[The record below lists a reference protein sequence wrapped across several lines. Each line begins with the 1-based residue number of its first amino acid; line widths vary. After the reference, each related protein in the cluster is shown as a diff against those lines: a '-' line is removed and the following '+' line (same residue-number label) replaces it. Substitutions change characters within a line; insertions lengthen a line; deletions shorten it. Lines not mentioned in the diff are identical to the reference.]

1 MARFARLNGDN
12 VVTKV
17 HVVANGVLLDENG
30 QENEQKG
37 IDFLQNHC
45 NTSDTFVQTSY
56 NTHGGVHTLGGTPL
70 RKNRAS
76 PGMTY
81 DSSKDA
87 FIAPK
92 NYASWVFDEDSCRWV
107 PPVARPDEENSYTWN
122 EDTTSWV
129 QVNFD

>member
-1 MARFARLNGDN
+1 MAHFARLNGDN
-12 VVTKV
+12 EVTEI
-17 HVVANGVLLDENG
+17 HVVVNVVLLNESG
-30 QENEQKG
+30 QESEQKG
-37 IDFLQNHC
+37 IDFLQDFC
-45 NTSDTFVQTSY
+45 KTSDTFVQTSY
-56 NTHGGVHTLGGTPL
+56 NTHGGVHKLGGTPF
-70 RKNRAS
+70 RKNYAS

-107 PPVARPDEENSYTWN
+107 PPVARPDEENNYRWN

>member
-1 MARFARLNGDN
+1 M
-12 VVTKV
+12 
-17 HVVANGVLLDENG
+17 
-30 QENEQKG
+30 
-37 IDFLQNHC
+37 
-45 NTSDTFVQTSY
+45 
-56 NTHGGVHTLGGTPL
+56 HTLGGTPL

-107 PPVARPDEENSYTWN
+107 PPVARPDEENSYTWD
-122 EDTTSWV
+122 EDTVSWV